1 MAITPVTRGT
11 VPFYAGLMAITT
23 HEPASSTH
31 PSPLTEHLR
40 IWMDGTVYTDPEQAR
55 VAVTDHGLVV
65 GDGVFEALKVSA
77 EGVLSTRRH
86 LDRMTR
92 SARALGIPD
101 PDHGVVREAIDAVL
115 ANRTWADGKIRITYT
130 GGRGPLG
137 SYAAFGPTTLVVY
150 ADSRELSGA
159 STTIVTAPWTRNE
172 HGALAGVKSTSYGEN
187 VRAMAYALEQ
197 GRSESILLNTAGN
210 VCEGTGS
217 NIFCVFGDEIVTPPL
232 SSGPL
237 AGITRELL
245 LEWCDITEHDL
256 TLDEAKS
263 ADEVFL
269 TSSLRDVQAVLRW
282 DDTTWDFDPAGP
294 KTAEVAAVF
303 ARRSVE
309 SDDV

>member
-1 MAITPVTRGT
+1 MA
-11 VPFYAGLMAITT
+11 TT
-23 HEPASSTH
+23 TNERPSSRH
-31 PSPLTEHLR
+31 ASPLTEHLR
-40 IWMDGTVYTDPEQAR
+40 IWLDGTVYTDPDQAR
-55 VAVTDHGLVV
+55 VGVTDHGLVV

-77 EGVLSTRRH
+77 EGVFTTRRH

-101 PDHGVVREAIDAVL
+101 PDHDVVRGAIDAVL
-115 ANRTWADGKIRITYT
+115 ADRTWSDGKIRITYT

-150 ADSRELSGA
+150 ADSRDLSGA
-159 STTIVTAPWTRNE
+159 STSIVTAPWTRNE

-187 VRAMAYALEQ
+187 VKALAYATE
-197 GRSESILLNTAGN
+197 REASEAILLNTVGK

-237 AGITRELL
+237 AGITREVL
-245 LEWCDITEHDL
+245 LEWCDITERDL

-269 TSSLRDVQAVLRW
+269 TSSLRDVQSVLRW
-282 DDTTWDFDPAGP
+282 DDTTWDFDSAGP

-303 ARRSVE
+303 ARRAVE
-309 SDDV
+309 GDDV

>member
-1 MAITPVTRGT
+1 MAIITDQ
-11 VPFYAGLMAITT
+11 AASTT
-23 HEPASSTH
+23 HHSSPH
-31 PSPLTEHLR
+31 ANHLR
-40 IWMDGTVYTDPEQAR
+40 IWMDGKVYADQDEAR
-55 VAVTDHGLVV
+55 VSVTDHGLVV

-101 PDHGVVREAIDAVL
+101 PDHDVVRGAIDAVL
-115 ANRTWADGKIRITYT
+115 ADRTWADGKIRITYT

-137 SYAAFGPTTLVVY
+137 SHAAFGPTTLVVY

-159 STTIVTAPWTRNE
+159 STRIVTAPWTRNE
-172 HGALAGVKSTSYGEN
+172 NGALAGVKSTSYGEN
-187 VRAMAYALEQ
+187 VKALAFATQQ
-197 GRSESILLNTAGN
+197 GASESILLNTAGN

-245 LEWCDITEHDL
+245 LEWCDITERDL
-256 TLDEAKS
+256 TLQQAK
-263 ADEVFL
+263 AAEEVFV
-269 TSSLRDVQAVLRW
+269 TSSLRDVQSVLRW

-294 KTAEVAAVF
+294 KTTHVAEVF
-303 ARRSVE
+303 ARRSLE
-309 SDDV
+309 GDDV